1 MSAVVIGSGRV
12 GTSLIKTLPKRGI
25 AVRALVSREPDKI
38 SSRFDIPVVSRLE
51 EVDGT
56 FNLLILAVPDSDL
69 QDYAS
74 RLAVSERDLTS
85 ICAIHTSGSISSTV
99 LAPLRPRG
107 AMLLSFHPIT
117 AFPATESDV
126 DPFEGI
132 VVSLEGDPEALKVGR
147 RLAECL
153 RSIPIEVTTEQK
165 EKIHVAASIAAN
177 FTTTLASVADS
188 ILSAAGIEPS
198 TSSVILTTLI
208 QSVVDNLRHGEP
220 SGALTGPIVRGDAN
234 VVEGHLTTLSQMS
247 SPSEY
252 TDLYRLLAIRT
263 LELARQSGRL
273 SSEEARR
280 IRSAL
285 GVN

>member
-1 MSAVVIGSGRV
+1 M
-12 GTSLIKTLPKRGI
+12 
-25 AVRALVSREPDKI
+25 
-38 SSRFDIPVVSRLE
+38 
-51 EVDGT
+51 
-56 FNLLILAVPDSDL
+56 
-69 QDYAS
+69 
-74 RLAVSERDLTS
+74 
-85 ICAIHTSGSISSTV
+85 
-99 LAPLRPRG
+99 
-107 AMLLSFHPIT
+107 
-117 AFPATESDV
+117 
-126 DPFEGI
+126 
-132 VVSLEGDPEALKVGR
+132 
-147 RLAECL
+147 
-153 RSIPIEVTTEQK
+153 
-165 EKIHVAASIAAN
+165 AASIAAN